1 MDCVM
6 TNKSWVYRDDVVNTE
21 LQCQFNPVPGV
32 ELKVKLPFLKTEA
45 DFQRLV
51 LSLVHRLSERYGFC
65 LTGIL
70 LLSQIEVALM
80 LRHLFDAELGEGY
93 SLGFLESVQVKA
105 MDDSIDFVLCCE
117 DSQVFISNQDLFEA
131 FIAAKKTL
139 EPRVGNTLDFLLR
152 EARHYGEYTYLYDI
166 HFSPDRAKSKVGFLE
181 NDLALFWHLTALLF
195 HSCARTFDNYAFRGT
210 VRPDI
215 LHQQIISE
223 FDSGIHDTQLYSEGK
238 AWYEF
243 TFSPNGQVAT
253 EYALPGSTIYLPCP
267 VITITHLPGGLPC

>member
-1 MDCVM
+1 M
-6 TNKSWVYRDDVVNTE
+6 
-21 LQCQFNPVPGV
+21 P
-32 ELKVKLPFLKTEA
+32 
-45 DFQRLV
+45 
-51 LSLVHRLSERYGFC
+51 SLVKG
-65 LTGIL
+65 TPW
-70 LLSQIEVALM
+70 
-80 LRHLFDAELGEGY
+80 
-93 SLGFLESVQVKA
+93 GFLESVQVKA

-152 EARHYGEYTYLYDI
+152 EARRCREYAYLYDEY
-166 HFSPDRAKSKVGFLE
+166 FAPDRAMFKVGFLE